1 MGESETEKSQINCLG
16 TERYQDSSCNHL
28 SHSFRISYLSYLF
41 VSALNIYDSMYTL
54 YTLLYVI
61 ILCRKCFCNI
71 YDTCIGG
78 GNIKDTFTGTYLYL
92 KCFTTFK
99 IPILEEIVGKA
110 FKIWVSYIMTFKIY
124 VS

>member
-1 MGESETEKSQINCLG
+1 MILVLEE
-16 TERYQDSSCNHL
+16 
-28 SHSFRISYLSYLF
+28 
-41 VSALNIYDSMYTL
+41 VTL
-54 YTLLYVI
+54 KIPLP
-61 ILCRKCFCNI
+61 
-71 YDTCIGG
+71 
-78 GNIKDTFTGTYLYL
+78 GTYLYL